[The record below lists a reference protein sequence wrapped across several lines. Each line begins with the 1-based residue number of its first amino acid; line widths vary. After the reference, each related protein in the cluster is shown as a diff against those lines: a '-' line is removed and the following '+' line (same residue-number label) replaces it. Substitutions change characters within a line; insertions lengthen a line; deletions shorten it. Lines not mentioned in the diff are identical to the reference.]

1 MADLLDFAGK
11 VDGELIRAQDW
22 NGLIAAID
30 ARLKAETADYGDK
43 IGKVQAQLTSD
54 EGQFA
59 DVVKRVAALEGLA
72 AALTD
77 RQRRVDVS
85 STGAFYAIGEA
96 AEIVARISDLKGAPL
111 DLSNAATRPWIDF
124 VTVWGT
130 LQPAPG
136 FTSVEGTSG
145 RTATVQVNAQGEAHV
160 LLRSDHAPTLSEAQH
175 KDVAGVL
182 GTTVGARTVAQ
193 TILTA
198 TTPGSTDLA
207 PVFSKIREA
216 YQRKDTPVMRHYLD
230 AAYLAKPTLFYTP
243 IVPVTAL
250 TWTDET
256 ASVLA
261 FVKRDDNPTSPDGT
275 MAVGNVRIVFRNWIR
290 PWILTHFMPVEQ
302 SLVAEY
308 TTQFAANLG
317 TELEPAA
324 GTFLD
329 LVHTRARDQGILGA
343 HREIAHAQAALA
355 GLAPASPPPHLQA
368 LRETVANGLTVHR
381 TLLLG
386 QAAAPLLPEDFA
398 PARAVAGT
406 AARSSAAAAGQAGL
420 ENRILAKVD
429 AQHAAISTDLLK
441 PDGPIMKA
449 TQNVRD
455 FHTRLD
461 AVDKL
466 LGQKASMDLVSQMV
480 PARRG

>member
-1 MADLLDFAGK
+1 MAELLDYAGK

-30 ARLKAETADYGDK
+30 ARLKAEAADYGDK
-43 IGKVQAQLTSD
+43 IAKLQAEVTTD
-54 EGQFA
+54 EGRLPPIEQ
-59 DVVKRVAALEGLA
+59 RLTALESLA
-72 AALTD
+72 TALTD

-85 STGAFYAIGEA
+85 STRAFYAVGEG
-96 AEIVARISDLKGAPL
+96 AEIVARVTDLKGAPL
-111 DLSNAATRPWIDF
+111 DLSNAAARPWIDF

-136 FTSVEGTSG
+136 FTSVEGTGG
-145 RTATVQVNAQGEAHV
+145 RTTTVQVNAQGEAHV
-160 LLRSDHAPTLSEAQH
+160 LLRADHAPHLSEAQH

-182 GTTVGARTVAQ
+182 ATTVGTRTVAE
-193 TILTA
+193 TILA
-198 TTPGSTDLA
+198 ASTPGSTDLA
-207 PVFSKIREA
+207 PVFGKVREA
-216 YQRKDTPVMRHYLD
+216 YQRKDAPVMRHYLD
-230 AAYLAKPTLFYTP
+230 SAYLARPTRFYTP
-243 IVPVTAL
+243 TAPVTAL
-250 TWTDET
+250 TWNDET
-256 ASVLA
+256 ATVLA
-261 FVKRDDNPTSPDGT
+261 FVKRDDNPASGDGT
-275 MAVGNVRIVFRNWIR
+275 MAVGNVRVIFRNWIY
-290 PWILTHFMPVEQ
+290 PWITTHFMPIEQ
-302 SLVAEY
+302 PVVLEY
-308 TTQFAANLG
+308 TNLFAANLG
-317 TELEPAA
+317 TDLEPATGA
-324 GTFLD
+324 FLD
-329 LVHTRARDQGILGA
+329 VVHTRTRDQGILGA

-355 GLAPASPPPHLQA
+355 NLAPANPPPHLQA

-386 QAAAPLLPEDFA
+386 QAAAPLLPEDLA

-406 AARSSAAAAGQAGL
+406 SARSSNAAAGQAGL

-429 AQHAAISTDLLK
+429 AQHAAISTELLK

-466 LGQKASMDLVSQMV
+466 LGQKASIDLVGQMV
-480 PARRG
+480 PARKG